1 MYLFVVFSLCISE
14 CFALKLRLLNSCVL
28 VLVAC
33 LHYYIRRNN
42 EIIWQHGPQL
52 LVAVSLVV
60 FFFSFLVHFY
70 DMRSFWMSASFYSSF
85 VFLCFK
91 LLYMGKKRTFRFFFF
106 YVIDSF
112 SHVSLASFCV
122 FPWLLSIST
131 KYTPIRSVILALHI
145 LSSSSSWVSSSSAAG
160 LHKLVNSERTTLFS
174 SKHMRLLGIMWCMCR
189 SVCMYVCR

>member
-14 CFALKLRLLNSCVL
+14 FFALKLRLLNSCVL

-60 FFFSFLVHFY
+60 FFLVFSSLLWYEIILNVCLVLLKF
-70 DMRSFWMSASFYSSF
+70 
-85 VFLCFK
+85 CFS
-91 LLYMGKKRTFRFFFF
+91 LLQIIVYGQKEDVSIFF

-122 FPWLLSIST
+122 FRDCFQFLQNILLYAPSFWHCIYS
-131 KYTPIRSVILALHI
+131 PLPLRGFLL
-145 LSSSSSWVSSSSAAG
+145 L
-160 LHKLVNSERTTLFS
+160 L
-174 SKHMRLLGIMWCMCR
+174 LLGCINW
-189 SVCMYVCR
+189 

>member
-60 FFFSFLVHFY
+60 FFLVFSSLLWYEIILNVCLVLLKFCFSLLQIIVYGQKEDVSIFFLCDWFFFTCLL
-70 DMRSFWMSASFYSSF
+70 S
-85 VFLCFK
+85 VFLC
-91 LLYMGKKRTFRFFFF
+91 
-106 YVIDSF
+106 
-112 SHVSLASFCV
+112 

-189 SVCMYVCR
+189 SVCMYVGKIE

>member
-1 MYLFVVFSLCISE
+1 MIWDHSE
-14 CFALKLRLLNSCVL
+14 CLPRFTQVL
-28 VLVAC
+28 
-33 LHYYIRRNN
+33 
-42 EIIWQHGPQL
+42 
-52 LVAVSLVV
+52 
-60 FFFSFLVHFY
+60 FFF
-70 DMRSFWMSASFYSSF
+70 ASNY
-85 VFLCFK
+85 CIWA
-91 LLYMGKKRTFRFFFF
+91 KRGRFDFFF

-112 SHVSLASFCV
+112 SHVSLASFCF

-189 SVCMYVCR
+189 SVCMYVGKIELKISNESQERELLRCFLLSVLRIGTKQLLLVYFSLFFASE

>member
-28 VLVAC
+28 VLLAC

-60 FFFSFLVHFY
+60 FFLVFSSLLWYEIILNVCLVLLKFCFSLLQIIVYGQKEDVSIFFLCDWFFFTCFL
-70 DMRSFWMSASFYSSF
+70 S
-85 VFLCFK
+85 VFLC
-91 LLYMGKKRTFRFFFF
+91 
-106 YVIDSF
+106 
-112 SHVSLASFCV
+112 

-174 SKHMRLLGIMWCMCR
+174 SKHMRLLGIMWCV
-189 SVCMYVCR
+189 SICMYVCR

>member
-60 FFFSFLVHFY
+60 FFLVFSSLLWYEIILNVCLVLLKF
-70 DMRSFWMSASFYSSF
+70 
-85 VFLCFK
+85 CFS
-91 LLYMGKKRTFRFFFF
+91 LLQIIVYGQKEDVSIFF

-112 SHVSLASFCV
+112 SHVSLASFLC

-189 SVCMYVCR
+189 SVCMYVGKIE